1 MAEPNEETIDRYRK
15 RYGLGVSEAARQVER
30 IVIGGDWGANG
41 YTTMAQ
47 ADSLADHMGL
57 APGKRLLDVGSG
69 RGWPGLY
76 LCATKGCDAVLTDVP
91 EEGLRSTVERIERE
105 GLDSRCWVTLAD
117 GSDQPFRRGAFDAV
131 CHSDVLC

>member
-1 MAEPNEETIDRYRK
+1 MAEATDETIDRYRK
-15 RYGLGVSEAARQVER
+15 RYGLGVSEATRQVER

-57 APGKRLLDVGSG
+57 APGKRMLDIGSG

-76 LCATKGCDAVLTDVP
+76 LCAITGCDAVLTDVP
-91 EEGLRSTVERIERE
+91 EEGLRLAVERIERE
-105 GLDSRCWVTLAD
+105 GLSSRCSVTVAD
-117 GSDQPFRRGAFDAV
+117 GSDQPFRREVFDAV
-131 CHSDVLC
+131 SHADVLC